1 MVDNNSEL
9 SVVNAS
15 DVNNSLTIYE
25 NKMLGYMAQMGLPV
39 EGILVPINERKK
51 IIKNFEAVVYELR
64 AEDIGEARY
73 ISKFL
78 AAATAGLFDAA
89 LNYLWDE
96 TVYQLRKRIANYDIE
111 YFYDVAVSTEK
122 RKKLSGVEDLCKLD
136 DSELIQGAKEIDMIS
151 DVGYNH
157 LDYIKYMR
165 NWASAAH
172 PNQTEL
178 TGLQLI
184 SWLETCIKEVINL
197 PNSMVTIETGR
208 FLKNLKEKAF
218 SNEEVQAFTSFVG
231 NLTTEK
237 VNNLAAGLFGIYY
250 RSETEIY
257 VRDNVK
263 QAFPLIWERIS
274 EDTKNE
280 FGIKYARFAVN
291 GDVTEAQNARELLEM
306 VDGQA
311 YFPEEI
317 RVTELGNA
325 IDQLNDAHNGLNN
338 FYREPTFALQLKRVA
353 GKKEIPSQINKK
365 YVLALIDCYIG
376 NGYGTCWDAEGIYTE
391 LIEGFNQEQITIA
404 VFTIMDEHISSMLQ
418 LKSCSKKYLEMIS
431 IIKDKN
437 TSPAVGEIIEMI
449 ENRPDSL
456 QYMRKDSVIR
466 QQIETRQKILG
477 LA

>member
-1 MVDNNSEL
+1 MDNSEVM
-9 SVVNAS
+9 VVDAN
-15 DVNNSLTIYE
+15 DVNISLTVYE
-25 NKMLGYMAQMGLPV
+25 NKMLGYMVSMGLPV
-39 EGILVPINERKK
+39 DGILVPISERRKLL
-51 IIKNFEAVVYELR
+51 KNFEDVVYELE
-64 AEDIGEARY
+64 AQDLGEARY
-73 ISKFL
+73 ISKFFT
-78 AAATAGLFDAA
+78 AATAGLFDAA
-89 LNYLWDE
+89 LNYMWDE

-172 PNQTEL
+172 PNQTEI

-197 PNSMVTIETGR
+197 PNSTVTIETGR
-208 FLKNLKEKAF
+208 FLKNIKSRAF
-218 SNEEVQAFTSFVG
+218 TDEEFKAFTSFMG
-231 NLTTEK
+231 NLTVEK
-237 VNNLAAGLFGIYY
+237 VNNIAAGLFGIYY
-250 RSETEIY
+250 RPETEGY

-263 QAFPLIWERIS
+263 RVFPVIWEIIS

-291 GDVTEAQNARELLEM
+291 GDSTEAHNARELLEL

-325 IDQLNDAHNGLNN
+325 LDQLSEAHNGINN
-338 FYREPTFALQLKRVA
+338 FYREPTFALQLGRVA

-365 YVLALIDCYIG
+365 YVLTLTDCFIT
-376 NGYGTCWDAEGIYTE
+376 NGYGECWDADGIYKE
-391 LIEGFNQEQITIA
+391 LIENYNQEQITLA
-404 VFTIMDEHISSMLQ
+404 AFTIMDEHIASMLQ
-418 LKSCSKKYLEMIS
+418 LKLCRKKYLEMIS

-437 TSPAVGEIIEMI
+437 TSPVVGEIIDMI
-449 ENRPDSL
+449 ESRPDSL
-456 QYMRKDSVIR
+456 NVMRKDSMVK
-466 QQIETRQKILG
+466 QQIETRKKILG
-477 LA
+477 LS

>member
-1 MVDNNSEL
+1 M
-9 SVVNAS
+9 
-15 DVNNSLTIYE
+15 
-25 NKMLGYMAQMGLPV
+25 
-39 EGILVPINERKK
+39 
-51 IIKNFEAVVYELR
+51 
-64 AEDIGEARY
+64 
-73 ISKFL
+73 
-78 AAATAGLFDAA
+78 
-89 LNYLWDE
+89 
-96 TVYQLRKRIANYDIE
+96 RKRIANYDIE

-197 PNSMVTIETGR
+197 PNSTVTIETGR

-250 RSETEIY
+250 RSETEVY

-263 QAFPLIWERIS
+263 QVFPLIWERIS

-353 GKKEIPSQINKK
+353 GKKEIPRRYIIEEFASDVVSIVNYFYRMSYYSDATYSAGLQIPTVDQIESELSKTK
-365 YVLALIDCYIG
+365 IG
-376 NGYGTCWDAEGIYTE
+376 MYAAEVDFSTIIQI
-391 LIEGFNQEQITIA
+391 LEQKLQKLMDFTHPRA
-404 VFTIMDEHISSMLQ
+404 VWHILNLISS
-418 LKSCSKKYLEMIS
+418 
-431 IIKDKN
+431 IKD
-437 TSPAVGEIIEMI
+437 A
-449 ENRPDSL
+449 
-456 QYMRKDSVIR
+456 
-466 QQIETRQKILG
+466 
-477 LA
+477 

>member
-1 MVDNNSEL
+1 MH
-9 SVVNAS
+9 
-15 DVNNSLTIYE
+15 TKYMK
-25 NKMLGYMAQMGLPV
+25 NK
-39 EGILVPINERKK
+39 I
-51 IIKNFEAVVYELR
+51 
-64 AEDIGEARY
+64 
-73 ISKFL
+73 
-78 AAATAGLFDAA
+78 
-89 LNYLWDE
+89 
-96 TVYQLRKRIANYDIE
+96 KRIQY
-111 YFYDVAVSTEK
+111 
-122 RKKLSGVEDLCKLD
+122 
-136 DSELIQGAKEIDMIS
+136 ID
-151 DVGYNH
+151 GY
-157 LDYIKYMR
+157 
-165 NWASAAH
+165 
-172 PNQTEL
+172 
-178 TGLQLI
+178 
-184 SWLETCIKEVINL
+184 
-197 PNSMVTIETGR
+197 IETGQ

-218 SNEEVQAFTSFVG
+218 SNEEVQAFTLFVG

-263 QAFPLIWERIS
+263 QVFPLIWERSS

-306 VDGQA
+306 VDGQV
-311 YFPEEI
+311 YFPEKI

-325 IDQLNDAHNGLNN
+325 IDQLNEAHNGINN

-466 QQIETRQKILG
+466 QQIETRQKILRYY
-477 LA
+477 LKNYRKSLEKDFQKIL

>member
-1 MVDNNSEL
+1 MDNNTLTE
-9 SVVNAS
+9 VNINE
-15 DVNNSLTIYE
+15 VNMSLAVYE
-25 NKMLGYMAQMGLPV
+25 NKMLCYMSQMGLPI
-39 EGILVPINERKK
+39 EQILVPINERKK
-51 IIKNFEAVVYELR
+51 VIKNFEDVIYELR
-64 AEDIGEARY
+64 TEDLGEARY

-122 RKKLSGVEDLCKLD
+122 RKKLSGIEDLCKLD

-197 PNSMVTIETGR
+197 PYSTVTIETGR
-208 FLKNLKEKAF
+208 FLKNLREKSF
-218 SNEEVQAFTSFVG
+218 TKEEVQAFTSFVG
-231 NLTTEK
+231 NLTIEK

-250 RSETEIY
+250 RTETE
-257 VRDNVK
+257 VFARDNVK
-263 QAFPLIWERIS
+263 QVFPLIWERIS
-274 EDTKNE
+274 ENTKNE

-291 GDVTEAQNARELLEM
+291 GDVNEAQNARELLEM

-325 IDQLNDAHNGLNN
+325 IDQLNEAHNGLNN
-338 FYREPTFALQLKRVA
+338 FYREPIFALQLKRVV
-353 GKKEIPSQINKK
+353 GKRTIPSQINKK
-365 YVLALIDCYIG
+365 YVFVLVDCYIG
-376 NGYGTCWDAEGIYTE
+376 NGYGTCWDAESIYQE
-391 LIEGFNQEQITIA
+391 LIENFNQEQITSA
-404 VFTIMDEHISSMLQ
+404 VFTIMNEHISSMLQ
-418 LKSCSKKYLEMIS
+418 FESCSKKYLEMIA
-431 IIKDKN
+431 IVKEKN

-449 ENRPDSL
+449 EKHSDIL
-456 QYMRKDSVIR
+456 QFMRKDSVIK
-466 QQIETRQKILG
+466 QQIETREKILG
-477 LA
+477 F